1 MITLEEVTSEN
12 LRAIVELSENIDDE
26 LVAPN
31 NLSIAEWL
39 LRDDAWLRAIYAGGN
54 PVGLVM
60 VQDIPDWHVYH
71 VWRLMVGSSY
81 QGKGYGREAM
91 EQVIARYKRRPGAY
105 VITTFVAEK
114 EGNAERFY
122 NKLGFERDGRRQMDQ
137 IGMALKWGDPPGE
150 DEWPSIPTDPEI
162 TLETVHSGML
172 RTINRIYQSLPEG
185 QLEGLPSPC
194 TLIAMSRL
202 DEDQDEVRAICA
214 NGYPVGFAICDPQDG
229 MIKAS
234 YIAAPYQEL
243 EFEARVVDAS

>member
-1 MITLEEVTSEN
+1 MITLREVTSEN
-12 LRAIVELSENIDDE
+12 LKAIVGLSETIDNE

-31 NLSIAEWL
+31 DLSIAEWL
-39 LRDDAWLRAIYAGGN
+39 LRDDAWLRAIYAGST
-54 PVGLVM
+54 PAGLVM

-114 EGNAERFY
+114 EGSAERFY
-122 NKLGFERDGRRQMDQ
+122 SKLGFERDGRRQMDQ

-150 DEWPSIPTDPEI
+150 EEPADPEI
-162 TLETVHSGML
+162 TLETVRSGML
-172 RTINRIYQSLPEG
+172 RTIGRTYQSLSEDKPEG
-185 QLEGLPSPC
+185 LQSPW

-202 DEDQDEVRAICA
+202 DGDQDEVRAICA

-229 MIKAS
+229 TIKAS
-234 YIAAPYQEL
+234 CIAVPYQGFRL
-243 EFEARVVDAS
+243 EARLVDGV